1 MKNKKAKCKNDK
13 MNELK
18 NIDVHLISLVDKG
31 ANKRK
36 VICKSAAAKDDDKFT
51 LRKNDVRIA
60 KVDDEKHL
68 VYGVVYAPDD
78 ADAHDDFAT
87 AEEIEKAAHNFLA
100 KSNTQKAVDTQHNL
114 VPEDGVTIVES
125 AIIKGKH
132 SILTGEPDGTW
143 FIVTKIDNEEIWKS
157 VKDGT
162 YTGYSL
168 YGFAERIEKE
178 KSDEGKSKKSKSKNL
193 LEKFFAMLDG
203 EEEQAEANE
212 IVKSFDDIYRRMQ
225 LRTMADALCSAVWDV
240 LYNDLLSMEQKIE
253 GVGQVMDDAWAK
265 MSTID
270 LAKSEIVAKAGKV
283 ISDQNKKKLE
293 SAKTAIEEILALAG
307 GAEEKKSI
315 QKSKIK
321 NNMEDTVKKAD
332 HDKAIEDLKKE
343 HEESLKKVQD
353 ELDAKKAE
361 LEKVSPGSKQAE
373 DQETKKEE
381 VKKIY
386 PWV

>member
-36 VICKSAAAKDDDKFT
+36 VICKSEGAAEDDKYT

-168 YGFAERIEKE
+168 YGFAERTEKE
-178 KSDEGKSKKSKSKNL
+178 KSEKAKGKKFESLMKRIEKWFDEDEL
-193 LEKFFAMLDG
+193 
-203 EEEQAEANE
+203 QAESNE
-212 IVKSFDDIYRRMQ
+212 VVKSFDDIYRRMQ

-283 ISDQNKKKLE
+283 ISDSNKKKLE

-361 LEKVSPGSKQAE
+361 LEKVSPGSKQVE
-373 DQETKKEE
+373 DPKPSGEE
-381 VKKIY
+381 VKKSL
-386 PWV
+386 PFLS

>member
-36 VICKSAAAKDDDKFT
+36 VICKSEGAAEDDKYT

-178 KSDEGKSKKSKSKNL
+178 KSEKAKGKKFESLMKRIEKWFDEDEL
-193 LEKFFAMLDG
+193 
-203 EEEQAEANE
+203 QAESNE
-212 IVKSFDDIYRRMQ
+212 VVKSFDDIYRRMQ

-293 SAKTAIEEILALAG
+293 SAKTTIEEILALAG

-343 HEESLKKVQD
+343 HEEALKKVQD
-353 ELDAKKAE
+353 ELEAKKAE
-361 LEKVSPGSKQAE
+361 LEKASPGSKQAE
-373 DQETKKEE
+373 STETKKEE
-381 VKKIY
+381 VKKIF

>member
-36 VICKSAAAKDDDKFT
+36 VICKSEGAAEDDKYT

-178 KSDEGKSKKSKSKNL
+178 KSEKAKGKKFESLMKRIEKWFDEDEL
-193 LEKFFAMLDG
+193 
-203 EEEQAEANE
+203 QAESNE
-212 IVKSFDDIYRRMQ
+212 VVKSFDDIYRRMQ

-283 ISDQNKKKLE
+283 ISDSNKKKLE